1 MERPV
6 IVAPTEPADALP
18 VVRAVHLADLRDALR
33 SGLDDFRAMPTH
45 VVFLSVLYPI
55 VGLVLSRALFVADLV
70 PLLYPLAAGFALVG
84 PFAAI
89 GLYELSRRRELGLDT
104 SWTHAFDIVH
114 SPSLG
119 AILALGLL
127 LLAIFG
133 IWIACA
139 QAVYVANFGD
149 RTFASPAEFVQVLLT
164 TPEGH
169 NLIIVG
175 NTVGFI
181 FAVLAASLSVISF
194 PLLLD
199 RNVGFAVAVYT
210 SVKAV
215 LKNPVTMSVWG
226 LVVASGLLIG
236 SLPFFFGLAVVIPIL
251 GHSTWHLYRRLVE
264 PDPRPRPDFRP
275 RPKGKRYAAEFPA
288 SLFFPASREDR
299 QE

>member
-127 LLAIFG
+127 LLAIFPPILLLFPLYEG
-133 IWIACA
+133 RRYDEAAESLSQLAALYPDDSDAHYDLANARYATGQVCYGSARPLDGSLAIAA
-139 QAVYVANFGD
+139 GAGGV
-149 RTFASPAEFVQVLLT
+149 VLALAAGLPSQS
-164 TPEGH
+164 PEG
-169 NLIIVG
+169 
-175 NTVGFI
+175 
-181 FAVLAASLSVISF
+181 ASSE
-194 PLLLD
+194 
-199 RNVGFAVAVYT
+199 R
-210 SVKAV
+210 
-215 LKNPVTMSVWG
+215 PVR
-226 LVVASGLLIG
+226 
-236 SLPFFFGLAVVIPIL
+236 P
-251 GHSTWHLYRRLVE
+251 RRLTPYRTSQQRWVVV
-264 PDPRPRPDFRP
+264 DRRPRKKVF
-275 RPKGKRYAAEFPA
+275 K
-288 SLFFPASREDR
+288 
-299 QE
+299 